1 MSLFSGEGDFP
12 SVLRSV
18 LDILHMWD
26 DLGIALGLKMS
37 ELNVIEREKATL
49 KDRMKAVLLAW
60 LQGRGLAP
68 SWQTL
73 CKALRDKLV
82 ERGDIADCI
91 ERNFTPS

>member
-1 MSLFSGEGDFP
+1 M
-12 SVLRSV
+12 LRSV
-18 LDILHMWD
+18 LDILHMWE

-37 ELNVIEREKATL
+37 ELNVLKRDESAS

-82 ERGDIADCI
+82 ERGDIANCI